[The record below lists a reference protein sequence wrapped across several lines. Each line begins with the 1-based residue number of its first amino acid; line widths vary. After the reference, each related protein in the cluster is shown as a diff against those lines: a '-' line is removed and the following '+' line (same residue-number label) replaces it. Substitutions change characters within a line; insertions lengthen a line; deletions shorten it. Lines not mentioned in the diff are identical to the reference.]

1 LSQGVIKF
9 NGDNFNNYHGSD
21 GDDHGLLVVI
31 MVMIMVVPSTDD
43 GDDFIGGDYG
53 NDHNGIGDE
62 INWTFYKIS
71 AI

>member
-1 LSQGVIKF
+1 
-9 NGDNFNNYHGSD
+9 
-21 GDDHGLLVVI
+21 